1 MKITIVYD
9 NTAYRKNLLPDW
21 GFACVI
27 EDGNRVT
34 LFDTGANGAIL
45 LANMERMG
53 IDPGSIDEVFVSHG
67 HFDHVGGLPALLDV
81 NPDVKVFCPESF
93 RGVRNAREIV
103 TVGEAPARIRDN
115 AFSTGELEGIEQ
127 SLMMQTRK
135 GVVLVVGCSHPRMS
149 HILKAAAR
157 FGEVYAIVG
166 GMHGFSDYE
175 LFRGIEHICPT
186 HCTQHIDEIRARFPD
201 AYTPGGAG
209 RILEFQLPS

>member
-9 NTAYRKNLLPDW
+9 NTSFRKDLRPDW

-27 EDGNRVT
+27 EDDDHHVI

-45 LANMERMG
+45 LANMERMH
-53 IDPGSIDEVFVSHG
+53 IDPGNIEEVFISHG
-67 HFDHVGGLPALLDV
+67 HFDHTGGLSAFLDV
-81 NPDVKVFCPESF
+81 NPDVKIYCPESF
-93 RGVRNAREIV
+93 RGVRNAREVV
-103 TVGEAPARIRDN
+103 TVEDAPAQIHDN
-115 AFSTGELEGIEQ
+115 VFSTGELEGIEQ
-127 SLMMQTRK
+127 SMVVLTKK

-166 GMHGFSDYE
+166 GMHGFHDYE

-209 RILEFQLPS
+209 RILEF